1 MRHGRG
7 CCIGVPPLYLA
18 PFGRS
23 VTVGMTIGKK
33 YWQETD
39 NIVKVN
45 RTAGLKPDS
54 LGNLRHGHSLMR
66 CSHPFAK
73 NAKGWGT
80 RH

>member
-1 MRHGRG
+1 MAEDA
-7 CCIGVPPLYLA
+7 VPGFLRFASLP
-18 PFGRS
+18 S
-23 VTVGMTIGKK
+23 VVRLTVGMTIGKK